1 MSVSI
6 ASVARPVGEFYGF
19 CLDTLRA
26 MAKPPFQWREFVQQ
40 AWLVVRVSFVPAV
53 LVSVAYCVFVIFYLN
68 VILLELGAAD
78 LSGAAAGLA
87 VVQNLGP
94 IISVL
99 VISGAGATAICA
111 DLGARTIR
119 EEIDAMRVLAIDPI
133 HRLVVPRVVASTLLA
148 VLLTA
153 VVDIVGL
160 VSCYLTAIYLQNSTP
175 GAFVANLTLLT
186 GITEVVFSVIKA
198 LVFGVIAGLVACF
211 LGLTAKGG
219 PKGVGSAV
227 NETVVYSF
235 MILFFANVAISFI
248 QFQLG

>member
-6 ASVARPVGEFYGF
+6 ASVARPVGEFYAF

-26 MAKPPFQWREFVQQ
+26 AAKPPFQWREFVQQ

-68 VILLELGAAD
+68 VILLELGASD

-133 HRLVVPRVVASTLLA
+133 HRLVVPRVVAST
-148 VLLTA
+148 
-153 VVDIVGL
+153 IVG
-160 VSCYLTAIYLQNSTP
+160 
-175 GAFVANLTLLT
+175 TLLN
-186 GITEVVFSVIKA
+186 GAVITIGLVGGF
-198 LVFGVIAGLVACF
+198 VFGV
-211 LGLTAKGG
+211 
-219 PKGVGSAV
+219 
-227 NETVVYSF
+227 
-235 MILFFANVAISFI
+235 FI
-248 QFQLG
+248 QHISAGAYVSTLTLVT